1 MKDMGEA
8 SYVLGI
14 QILRDRR
21 KGTLGLSQKTYIEN
35 VPKRYNM
42 QNCNAAPTPIVK
54 GDKFGE
60 FQCLKN
66 ENGKEQMK
74 SVPYASTIG
83 SIMYAQVCTRQD
95 LAFTTGM
102 LGRYQSNPGKDHW
115 VATKKALRYLQGTKD
130 LMLVYR
136 KTDALEIIGY
146 SDADWG
152 GCKDTNKSTS
162 GYVFTQ
168 AGGAVSWKSCK
179 QSIVTS
185 STMYAEFIACYEAT
199 GQAMWLKKFVP
210 GFKVIDSI
218 ERPLRIYCDNEPAVF
233 YCHNNKSSGA
243 AKHIDIKYY
252 VVKEKIQDRII
263 EVEHLGTE
271 DMLAD
276 PLTKGLPPN
285 VFKKHVAGMGIRERL

>member
-1 MKDMGEA
+1 
-8 SYVLGI
+8 
-14 QILRDRR
+14 
-21 KGTLGLSQKTYIEN
+21 
-35 VPKRYNM
+35 
-42 QNCNAAPTPIVK
+42 
-54 GDKFGE
+54 
-60 FQCLKN
+60 
-66 ENGKEQMK
+66 
-74 SVPYASTIG
+74 
-83 SIMYAQVCTRQD
+83 
-95 LAFTTGM
+95 M

-115 VATKKALRYLQGTKD
+115 VAAKKALQYLQGTKD

-146 SDADWG
+146 SNADWG

-199 GQAMWLKKFVP
+199 EQAMWLKKFVP

-218 ERPLRIYCDNEPAVF
+218 ERPLRIYCDNELAVF

-271 DMLAD
+271 DMLTD

-285 VFKKHVAGMGIRERL
+285 VFKKHVAGMGIRERLRFQI